1 MAIDRTEAS
10 LYGVGRGDAAVW
22 GQNAALQG
30 LKEFQKQD
38 QLRRMKEDAEIQ
50 ESMSKIST
58 DGARN
63 EDLPEILNKYQEVKS
78 TFMKL
83 RGATNPQDRVKLQAE
98 YNERKMEVARA
109 VDVSKKFGQGLAELG
124 KLRLTHRDDLSDD
137 FDSKYVPVSK
147 MSAFDPKAVDLISD
161 LTSTAVAPKFDHMGF
176 SKNILDRSV
185 KQIQGKESTVRS
197 GSLTRLQRQEGE
209 ELDLDNVLNNSVNAY
224 KSDRKFK
231 RYIESTYK
239 GQEPEDALKTY
250 ASELYTA
257 NKDAYNKVKVKD
269 VASQWDQRAPITSE
283 YQRWQMSRPR
293 EGEKLTQG
301 EQQITDRQQWIE
313 DMWNKVPGSGERLKN
328 VVSGLG
334 KFSDDVKIR
343 VEGDKIRIRV
353 PGKKVEYVNEKG
365 EVKSRVSDGRQV
377 EFNRNDENEKF
388 KLNALLNELTDE
400 KVTPSKFNSSPK
412 GRSTAS
418 APAGKSSAKEV
429 PLSKVKSLVGK
440 PGYEGYTEKELVD
453 YYKKQGYKIK

>member
-1 MAIDRTEAS
+1 MAIDRTEAA
-10 LYGVGRGDAAVW
+10 LYGKGQGGAFVW
-22 GQNAALQG
+22 GENTALKG

-58 DGARN
+58 DGARTQ
-63 EDLPEILNKYQEVKS
+63 DLPEILTRYQGVKQ
-78 TFMKL
+78 TFAKL
-83 RGATNPQDRVKLQAE
+83 KGTTNPQERIKLQTE
-98 YNERKMEVARA
+98 YNEKKMEVSRA
-109 VDVSKKFGQGLAELG
+109 VEASKTYAATLVEAG
-124 KLRLTHRDDLSDD
+124 KLRLTRPDDLSDTYAKD
-137 FDSKYVPVSK
+137 FAEVSGL
-147 MSAFDPKAVDLISD
+147 SVFDPKTPERVNAFMA
-161 LTSTAVAPKFDHMGF
+161 TAVAPKFDHMGY
-176 SKNILDRSV
+176 SKKILDRSV
-185 KQIQGKESTVRS
+185 EQIQGKETTVRS
-197 GSLTRLQRQEGE
+197 GSLTRLQREEGE
-209 ELDLDNVLNNSVNAY
+209 ALNLDNVLNNSINAY
-224 KSDRKFK
+224 TNDRDFK
-231 RYIESTYK
+231 RYVDRTYK

-301 EQQITDRQQWIE
+301 EQQISDRQQWIE

-328 VVSGLG
+328 IVAGVGG
-334 KFSDDVKIR
+334 YDGDVKIR
-343 VEGDKIRIRV
+343 VNGDKIRIGVPDKRETSVDQDGTVKVKVV
-353 PGKKVEYVNEKG
+353 PGRE
-365 EVKSRVSDGRQV
+365 V
-377 EFNRNDENEKF
+377 EFSRNDPNQKH
-388 KLNALLNELTDE
+388 KLNALLNDLTDE

-418 APAGKSSAKEV
+418 APSGKSSAKEV